1 MKIAQSNSHFDVV
14 RAFEGL
20 RNGRAI
26 TLLIGAFILT
36 LVLNILGILTKSAVG
51 ISIGTALFWFLGN
64 LIFLFGISAA
74 GVVLMDVAR
83 GLPPPSFGDAIF
95 AGVLSAFKI
104 IVMMVLGAVA
114 FALYWALL
122 YLVFLICKIPGLGPV
137 IYAVAFPVAV
147 VLTAF
152 VLVGSIIAFTVMGSA
167 VWEGHALSTAIARV
181 YAIAAHRA
189 IEVLIHYLILSFML
203 VVIGFVVLGFLLF
216 SFVAVGGLSSIAI
229 FGGLTE
235 SRGGEL
241 GWLGNL
247 SILFSIFAGAG
258 AGSEDMRLYMLAG
271 LFGAGAVFS
280 IALAGL
286 YSVFLMGINLV
297 YLSAVEGIDF
307 SAAEA
312 KLSEGFAQA
321 RQKAGEMQE
330 HARQRTQE
338 LQERARQAEEQRR
351 AVAQATTVSSAANM
365 PTAQAGQQCP
375 KCGATI
381 TGSDSFCGGCGYKLT

>member
-1 MKIAQSNSHFDVV
+1 MNTAQDNRHFDVV

-26 TLLIGAFILT
+26 TLLVGAFILAD
-36 LVLNILGILTKSAVG
+36 VPVILGLATRSPLGVLL
-51 ISIGTALFWFLGN
+51 LFAFLGL
-64 LIFLFGISAA
+64 LIALFGISAA

-95 AGVLSAFKI
+95 AGVFSAFKI
-104 IVMMVLGAVA
+104 IIMMILGTVA
-114 FALYWALL
+114 FALYWVLL

-167 VWEGHALSTAIARV
+167 VWEGHALSAAIARV
-181 YAIAAHRA
+181 YAIAANRA
-189 IEVLIHYLILSFML
+189 IEVLIHYLILNFVL
-203 VVIGFVVLGFLLF
+203 AVIGGMVLGFLLF
-216 SFVAVGGLSSIAI
+216 SAVFVGGLSSIAI
-229 FGGLTE
+229 FEGVTE
-235 SRGGEL
+235 SRGGGL
-241 GWLGNL
+241 GWFGNL
-247 SILFSIFAGAG
+247 SILRLLVL
-258 AGSEDMRLYMLAG
+258 GSGDIGRYGLAE

-280 IALAGL
+280 IGLATL
-286 YSVFLMGINLV
+286 YSVFLMGINLI

-312 KLSEGFAQA
+312 KLSKGLTQA

-330 HARQRTQE
+330 RARQRAQE
-338 LQERARQAEEQRR
+338 LQERARQAEEHRR
-351 AVAQATTVSSAANM
+351 AAAQATTVSSAADM